1 MAAAL
6 AKILLLIVLVFV
18 LLAPSQ
24 PPPKGEEKAVF
35 LSFSSPPLR
44 GGAGGGAKELETR
57 VIVIK
62 DTSFTAELAR
72 TPLEQTRGLSGR
84 AALAENRGMLF
95 VLATSTRPAFWMK
108 EMNFPIDIVWLENA
122 TGGAMVSEIAARVAT
137 STYPQT
143 FSPTVPIN
151 YVLELP
157 AGAAARGGLKVG
169 DFIHFV
175 LPD

>member
-108 EMNFPIDIVWLENA
+108 EMNLPIDIVWLENA
-122 TGGAMVSEIAARVAT
+122 TGGYQHLSANFFAGGAGQLCFGIAGRRRRARRIE
-137 STYPQT
+137 SRRFYPLC
-143 FSPTVPIN
+143 F
-151 YVLELP
+151 
-157 AGAAARGGLKVG
+157 ARLR
-169 DFIHFV
+169 
-175 LPD
+175 